1 MTAVLGI
8 AAPAPVEAAPEP
20 VASLAPKPPAWTP
33 KAHGWAGLEESLTP
47 AQTAAVLAP
56 VCGSPLIVRRTKDG
70 RFETWNYDHGG
81 DLLFVN
87 GALTYWT
94 VPETERAAVA
104 AVQSTS
110 HLADGKTPPASS
122 PPKSGA

>member
-1 MTAVLGI
+1 VTAVLGI
-8 AAPAPVEAAPEP
+8 AAPAPAAP
-20 VASLAPKPPAWTP
+20 APSTLSAATQAPAWTP
-33 KAHGWAGLEESLTP
+33 KVHGWAGLEEALTP
-47 AQTAAVLAP
+47 AQTAAVLGP

-110 HLADGKTPPASS
+110 HLAAEKSAPAETS
-122 PPKSGA
+122 PKSGA